1 MFKLVKLCILCC
13 IVLTAPAVVQAAS
26 QSLWSYP
33 CDVIM
38 SAGCL
43 RLPNDMSI
51 TYQVPADF
59 GIYTVD
65 HSGKR
70 LLSIYAGSAP
80 RLPVGLGRPSLTLD
94 SKGAHITAFHS
105 IVGGERRLDIVMAPR
120 KGDGDTI
127 HLFAGVSD
135 GNREAIA
142 MVVAGLRLCG
152 RPAPGQFQC
161 PMTSDVG
168 KALAGWVWAQ
178 NEEAK
183 PLP

>member
-1 MFKLVKLCILCC
+1 MFKLMKFCIFCC
-13 IVLTAPAVVQAAS
+13 IVLVAPITVRAAS

-43 RLPNDMSI
+43 RLPSDMSI

-59 GIYTVD
+59 GIYTVE

-80 RLPVGLGRPSLTLD
+80 RLPEGHGRPSLTFD
-94 SKGAHITAFHS
+94 FKGAHMTAFHS
-105 IVGGERRLDIVMAPR
+105 IVDGRHRLDIVMAPR
-120 KGDGDTI
+120 NGDGDII
-127 HLFAGVSD
+127 HLFADVSE

-152 RPAPGQFQC
+152 RPAPGQIQC

-168 KALAGWVWAQ
+168 KELAEWVRSQ